1 MSTEWKVVHD
11 EGPRADVTVEFFCHA
26 TKGMLFVRN
35 TQGLV
40 ITVHAD
46 AESAINGQSEF
57 AVAKICY
64 GEYNFMDTVYGTL
77 TLDGFLNKAHQAD
90 IYDPLTCEHD
100 GVTCDERHHQVQVWL
115 ENEDADECEWCQFWF
130 KKEAVNV

>member
-1 MSTEWKVVHD
+1 
-11 EGPRADVTVEFFCHA
+11 
-26 TKGMLFVRN
+26 MLFVRN

-40 ITVHAD
+40 ITVHGD

-90 IYDPLTCEHD
+90 IYDPLTCDHD
-100 GVTCDERHHQVQVWL
+100 GVTCDERLHQVQVWL